1 MKLELNREF
10 ALRYLFVAVLML
22 GMGGWFGYDGYVKY
36 PSMTA
41 TELYASHH
49 GGKAAD
55 SEAAAIKHQQQAIP
69 RQKQFM
75 TLCLVAS
82 ALVALV
88 LIKAARMRFSYDDE
102 GFEYKSKRYLYSD
115 IVSVDLKHWRKK
127 GIMTVH
133 TADAAIRL
141 DAWHHKGVDGFYG
154 KVSASGSLERN

>member
-1 MKLELNREF
+1 MEVMMKLELNREF

-102 GFEYKSKRYLYSD
+102 GFEYKSLFIGIKYSFTC
-115 IVSVDLKHWRKK
+115 RP
-127 GIMTVH
+127 
-133 TADAAIRL
+133 
-141 DAWHHKGVDGFYG
+141 
-154 KVSASGSLERN
+154 GSLIACTALEFLHFYLTMCKK